1 MGLCENAVPLLAQR
15 LLDNKSQDQ
24 EQKET
29 LSPTESISLSLFKGE
44 LKPELGYFDAPRLV
58 FAQFPSTMEYSL
70 VCCALGE
77 GKDVEPWKQCGRGCI
92 FEGVVENLLMEW
104 FCVHAV
110 VM

>member
-1 MGLCENAVPLLAQR
+1 M
-15 LLDNKSQDQ
+15 
-24 EQKET
+24 
-29 LSPTESISLSLFKGE
+29 
-44 LKPELGYFDAPRLV
+44 KPELGYFDAPRLV

-77 GKDVEPWKQCGRGCI
+77 GKDVEPSRRCGRGCI
-92 FEGVVENLLMEW
+92 FEGAAENLLMEW